1 MLALLIGADDRS
13 YRMTGSDV
21 CTAEQ
26 CWSTEWVIMIV
37 NELRIIVRVRIQ
49 FAVCYGPDP
58 VARTCPTDI
67 TCAWYQGCLR
77 PCIQVS
83 WSPVLRAVHT
93 ACDFVVDKIGVC
105 VCVCGN
111 GALAV
116 LRILKGSHGQCDLQV
131 HFGIIL
137 LISFR
142 FSYRF
147 HWLSPCW
154 VLKKSCFAFIAF
166 LLCYP
171 GGWL

>member
-1 MLALLIGADDRS
+1 MQRTGILALLIGADDRS

-21 CTAEQ
+21 YVWARLNS
-26 CWSTEWVIMIV
+26 WSTEWVIMIV

-105 VCVCGN
+105 VCVCVWKRRISCPAYFERQPRTMWFASPLRN
-111 GALAV
+111 YLA
-116 LRILKGSHGQCDLQV
+116 HQ
-131 HFGIIL
+131 F
-137 LISFR
+137 SF
-142 FSYRF
+142 
-147 HWLSPCW
+147 
-154 VLKKSCFAFIAF
+154 
-166 LLCYP
+166 
-171 GGWL
+171 